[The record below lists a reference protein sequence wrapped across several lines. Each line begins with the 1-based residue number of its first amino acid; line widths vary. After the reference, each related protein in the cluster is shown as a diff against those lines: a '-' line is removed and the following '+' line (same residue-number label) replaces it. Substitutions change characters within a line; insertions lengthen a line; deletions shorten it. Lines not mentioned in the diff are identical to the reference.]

1 MKALKLFLFLVALF
15 SSFSFDLF
23 AQGSVG
29 FSTVGAPP
37 EKRIYVGD
45 WTIVN
50 GQPEFVSWQ
59 PCSGVQYRVALYW
72 GAAGGGDGRHK
83 VQGGRSLGFL
93 SCTKAGRLIGGAGQ
107 K

>member
-72 GAAGGGDGRHK
+72 GAAGETDDGQLAQ
-83 VQGGRSLGFL
+83 VGMWVGFL
-93 SCTKAGRLIGGAGQ
+93 TGSNGGTLRCRA
-107 K
+107 